1 MSLPELEPPILVQD
15 TAGLDELIHDLD
27 GQSQI
32 AVDTEADSFFSY
44 REKVCLVQITVEDRD
59 YLVDPL
65 ADGVD
70 LGRLGDMFADPDRT
84 KVFHDSEYD
93 VLLLKRNHGFE
104 FAGLFD
110 TRVAAATLGST
121 SPGLASVLEE
131 HFGVVLDKSQQRSDW
146 AQRPLSPKQVAYAR
160 LDTHF
165 LLPLMA
171 EQRRELEERDRL
183 VIVESECRR
192 LEALSPPRQV
202 QNPDEFVRIKGSRAL
217 DPSERRILRELY
229 ILREE
234 LAEGW
239 NVPPFRVMNNPL
251 LLQLARVKPRNA
263 KQLGQVSGF
272 TPRLVRKVGDKV
284 LERVASAVEMPPI
297 RNMPVLPKKD
307 GTEGMNEIAM
317 ELYDRLKKWRKKV
330 AEELCLESS
339 YLMNRHVMARLAN
352 EQPESLKQISRV
364 EGVESWQVERLGEG
378 LARCLARFH
387 EDLKAG
393 RVPSESSWRG
403 RRRRRN

>member
-1 MSLPELEPPILVQD
+1 M
-15 TAGLDELIHDLD
+15 
-27 GQSQI
+27 
-32 AVDTEADSFFSY
+32 
-44 REKVCLVQITVEDRD
+44 
-59 YLVDPL
+59 
-65 ADGVD
+65 
-70 LGRLGDMFADPDRT
+70 
-84 KVFHDSEYD
+84 
-93 VLLLKRNHGFE
+93 
-104 FAGLFD
+104 
-110 TRVAAATLGST
+110 
-121 SPGLASVLEE
+121 
-131 HFGVVLDKSQQRSDW
+131 
-146 AQRPLSPKQVAYAR
+146 
-160 LDTHF
+160 
-165 LLPLMA
+165 
-171 EQRRELEERDRL
+171 
-183 VIVESECRR
+183 
-192 LEALSPPRQV
+192 SPPRQV

-307 GTEGMNEIAM
+307 GTEGMNEVAM

-352 EQPESLKQISRV
+352 EQPESLEQISRV
-364 EGVESWQVERLGEG
+364 EGVESWQVERFGEG

-387 EDLKAG
+387 DDLKAG